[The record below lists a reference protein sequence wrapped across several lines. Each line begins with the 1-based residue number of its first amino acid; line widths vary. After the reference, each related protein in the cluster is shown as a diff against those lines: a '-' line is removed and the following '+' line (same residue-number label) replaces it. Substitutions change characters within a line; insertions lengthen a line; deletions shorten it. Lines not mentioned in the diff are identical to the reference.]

1 VDRLKDKVCIVTG
14 AGAPGTEVG
23 NGRAVAIQFA
33 REGAVVVVNDL
44 DQAAATRTL
53 AMIEDEGG
61 RGSVCIG
68 DLSRADDAF
77 ALVTHAT
84 DCWGRIDVLHNN
96 VGISGRGTVVEASE
110 DLWNRVM
117 SVNVSAA
124 MLVSKFAIPLME
136 RTGGGAITNTSSVAA
151 IRPSGRAPY
160 STSKGAII
168 ALTKAMAYDH
178 ASAGIR
184 VNCIA
189 PGPIFTPHA
198 GALSMSPEIREKRR
212 RASPL
217 GIEGT
222 AWDVA
227 HAAVYLA
234 SDEARF
240 VTGVILLVDGGV
252 ALSSAERH

>member
-1 VDRLKDKVCIVTG
+1 M
-14 AGAPGTEVG
+14 
-23 NGRAVAIQFA
+23 
-33 REGAVVVVNDL
+33 VNDL
-44 DQAAATRTL
+44 DEAAASRTL
-53 AMIEDEGG
+53 EMIESEGG
-61 RGSVCIG
+61 SGSVCIG
-68 DLSRADDAF
+68 DLSHADSARE
-77 ALVTHAT
+77 LVAHAT
-84 DCWGRIDVLHNN
+84 ERWGRVDVVHNN
-96 VGISGRGTVVEASE
+96 VGISGRGTVVDASE
-110 DLWNRVM
+110 ELWNRVI
-117 SVNVSAA
+117 SVNLTSA
-124 MLVSKFAIPLME
+124 MLMSKFAIPAME

-151 IRPSGRAPY
+151 LRPSGRAPY

-168 ALTKAMAYDH
+168 ALTRAMALDH

-198 GALSMSPEIREKRR
+198 GALSMSPEIRDKRR

-217 GIEGT
+217 GVEGT

-240 VTGVILLVDGGV
+240 VTGVVLLVDGGV
-252 ALSSAERH
+252 ALTSADRH